1 MMLKEQ
7 ITTELKEAMKASDAA
22 RLSTLRLLMAAFN
35 NMEIEKR
42 TQGQTQVEEKDYQA
56 VVKREVKK
64 RQEAIEAYKTA
75 GRTEAQEKEEQEL
88 KTLSVYLPEEMSEA
102 EVKAIVDAVVAEK
115 GTENM
120 GALIGE
126 VVKRT
131 DGRADGGMVAKLVKE
146 KIGG

>member
-1 MMLKEQ
+1 MLKEQ
-7 ITTELKEAMKASDAA
+7 ITTELKDAMKAGDAA
-22 RLSTLRLLMAAFN
+22 RLSTLRMLLAAFN

-75 GRTEAQEKEEQEL
+75 GRTEAQANEEQEL
-88 KTLSVYLPEEMSEA
+88 KTLSAYLPEEMSEA
-102 EVKAIVDAVVAEK
+102 EVKAIVEAVVAEK
-115 GTENM
+115 GTDNM
-120 GALIGE
+120 GMLIGE